1 MRVARAINRRLGTR
15 CASSFVVD
23 NPYTGEVHGEWGL
36 SSTAAARELVARS
49 AAAQRAW
56 YGETSLGER
65 VAVCERLIEVFT
77 AAESDVAADI
87 SGSMGKP
94 VAHAKG
100 EINGMFERIEA
111 MMALAPEALAPDVLA
126 EKPGFER
133 QIVKEPV
140 GVVFVIAPWNYP
152 LLTAVNAIVP
162 AILAGNSVVLKHSPR
177 TPGVADAFER
187 AFAAAG
193 APAGLVSA
201 LHCDH
206 DVTNAVCADER
217 VGFVSF
223 TGSVDGGHAVAQAV
237 ARTRFIN
244 TTLEL
249 GGKDPMYIAADANMA
264 HAVESAVEGA
274 TWNAGQSC
282 CAVERAYVHRAIY
295 DEFVERAAAQ
305 FAASLAIGD
314 PALATT
320 SLGPMAQSPAQAFL
334 ESQVAEAVAKGA
346 RIVSGSGTA
355 ISDPLSGTGRFFSPT
370 LVADCTN
377 EMAIMQ
383 EESFGPLLGVM
394 AVDGDDE
401 ALKCMNDSAFG
412 LTASIFTEDGER
424 AARMA
429 PALECG
435 TVFQNRCDYLDPEL
449 AWGGVKNSGTGVSL
463 SKHGFHGVTKLKNF
477 HFRTL

>member
-1 MRVARAINRRLGTR
+1 MHGLLPRTFYPHHHITFTPNPSTSAAQHYLPAPPPSLPSI
-15 CASSFVVD
+15 SSQF
-23 NPYTGEVHGEWGL
+23 VHGYGATGAAL
-36 SSTAAARELVARS
+36 VSSGVEKVVFVGSPAVGKLVMRS
-49 AAAQRAW
+49 AAA
-56 YGETSLGER
+56 TL
-65 VAVCERLIEVFT
+65 T
-77 AAESDVAADI
+77 
-87 SGSMGKP
+87 P
-94 VAHAKG
+94 V
-100 EINGMFERIEA
+100 
-111 MMALAPEALAPDVLA
+111 V
-126 EKPGFER
+126 
-133 QIVKEPV
+133 
-140 GVVFVIAPWNYP
+140 
-152 LLTAVNAIVP
+152 
-162 AILAGNSVVLKHSPR
+162 
-177 TPGVADAFER
+177 
-187 AFAAAG
+187 
-193 APAGLVSA
+193 
-201 LHCDH
+201 
-206 DVTNAVCADER
+206 
-217 VGFVSF
+217 
-223 TGSVDGGHAVAQAV
+223 
-237 ARTRFIN
+237 
-244 TTLEL
+244 LEL

-320 SLGPMAQSPAQAFL
+320 SLGPMAQSPAPAFL